1 MNTKQDST
9 ISLLFICLGNICRSP
24 AAHAVFCK
32 MIAMRKQEYNFIVDS
47 AGIGNWHVGQLP
59 DSRMR
64 THGSKRGYEINH
76 HARQFNVDDFNKFDY
91 IIVMDEDN
99 YRIITGMAQSK
110 SDVAK
115 VIRMS
120 DYFNQHSN
128 NSVPDP
134 YYGDSADFELALDLI
149 EDGCDG
155 LLKKFSLSEK
165 SENDQIETK

>member
-1 MNTKQDST
+1 MEMVKSLTENKIKGNDNLQNNGDGIIINNSVVNLGLFEKELSKSLIFDLLQIFNDST
-9 ISLLFICLGNICRSP
+9 IDSNGSFSLIDPADLFVKL
-24 AAHAVFCK
+24 
-32 MIAMRKQEYNFIVDS
+32 
-47 AGIGNWHVGQLP
+47 
-59 DSRMR
+59 
-64 THGSKRGYEINH
+64 EINDASKH
-76 HARQFNVDDFNKFDY
+76 KVYALNYSDDFNKFDY

-155 LLKKFSLSEK
+155 LLKKFSL
-165 SENDQIETK
+165 